1 MKIQEVILT
10 PVAIPDIPLV
20 NTKGVHQ
27 AVFLRTI
34 IEIKTD
40 TGLTGIGES
49 YGGARALNGMRQA
62 ADALLGLDLFHLND
76 LRQRVETALPD
87 AGGINAPTMLTQHQV
102 VDAVYS
108 AFEIPLLDI
117 QGKVLERPLCDLL
130 GGAVRDRVGFGAYL
144 FYKFAKPA
152 DYPGDDMLGEVM
164 TPGALID
171 EAKFLVDTYGFR
183 SLKLKGGVLEPKLEI
198 ETMQLLRD
206 AFPDAPLRIDPM
218 GAWRVPTALGI
229 CEEIGDILEY
239 LEDPVR
245 GMAAMAELAKQ
256 TDVPLATNL
265 VVVEFEQVVEAYRNG
280 AVQIILSD
288 HHYWRGATG
297 SIRLGELCRAG
308 GMGISMHSNT
318 HLGISLAAMVHVAA
332 ATRNLTYDCDT
343 HYPWTAHDVIK
354 GGKLQFDDGMISVP
368 KGPGLGV
375 EIDHDLLREF
385 HELYLAQ
392 NLRDREDTDE
402 MLKYI
407 PDYERIV
414 PRW

>member
-1 MKIQEVILT
+1 M
-10 PVAIPDIPLV
+10 PLV

-34 IEIKTD
+34 IEIETD
-40 TGLTGIGES
+40 VGLIGIGES
-49 YGGARALNGMRQA
+49 YGGARALNGMRKA
-62 ADALLGLDLFHLND
+62 AESLIGLDPFHLNE
-76 LRQRVETALPD
+76 LRRRVETALPD

-117 QGKVLERPLCDLL
+117 QGKFLERPLCDLL

-144 FYKFAKPA
+144 FYKFAKPSE
-152 DYPGDDMLGEVM
+152 YPGEDMFGEVM
-164 TPGALID
+164 TPDALVE
-171 EAKFLVDTYGFR
+171 EAKFLVNTYGFG
-183 SLKLKGGVLEPKLEI
+183 SLKLKGGVLEPALEI

-206 AFPDAPLRIDPM
+206 AFPEAPLRIDPM

-229 CEEIGDILEY
+229 CNEIGNILQY

-245 GMAAMAELAKQ
+245 GMEAMAELAAK

-265 VVVEFEQVVEAYRNG
+265 VVVEFEHVVEAYRNG

-297 SIRLGELCRAG
+297 SIRLGELCSAG

-332 ATRNLTYDCDT
+332 ATPNLTYDCDT
-343 HYPWTAHDVIK
+343 HYPWTANDIIK
-354 GGKLQFDDGMISVP
+354 GGKLRFDEGSMEVP
-368 KGPGLGV
+368 SGPGLGV
-375 EIDHDLLREF
+375 EIDPDALAEF
-385 HELYLAQ
+385 HALYLAQ

-402 MLKYI
+402 MRRYI

>member
-1 MKIQEVILT
+1 LIIQQVKLT
-10 PVAIPDIPLV
+10 PVAIPDVPLV

-34 IEIKTD
+34 IEVVTD
-40 TGLTGIGES
+40 DGLVGIGES

-62 ADALLGLDLFHLND
+62 ADSLIGLDPFHLND
-76 LRQRVETALPD
+76 LRRRVETALPD

-117 QGKVLERPLCDLL
+117 QGKYLDRPLSDLL

-144 FYKFAKPA
+144 FYKFAKPEE
-152 DYPGDDMLGEVM
+152 YPGDDLFGEVM
-164 TPGALID
+164 TPDAMVA
-171 EAKFLVDTYGFR
+171 EAKELVATYGFR
-183 SLKLKGGVLEPKLEI
+183 SLKLKGGVLEPHLEV
-198 ETMQLLRD
+198 ETMRALHET
-206 AFPDAPLRIDPM
+206 FPDAPLRIDPM

-245 GMAAMAELAKQ
+245 GMDAMAELASK

-308 GMGISMHSNT
+308 GLGISMHSNT

-332 ATRNLTYDCDT
+332 ATPNLTYDCDT
-343 HYPWTAHDVIK
+343 HYPWTQHDVIK
-354 GGKLQFDDGMISVP
+354 GGKLSIDNGTIKVP
-368 KGPGLGV
+368 SGPGLGV
-375 EIDHDLLREF
+375 DIDQDALKEFHDL
-385 HELYLAQ
+385 YLSQ
-392 NLRDREDTDE
+392 DLRDREDTDE

-407 PDYERIV
+407 PDYQRVV

>member
-1 MKIQEVILT
+1 MKISRVKLT
-10 PVAIPDIPLV
+10 PVAIPDMPLV

-34 IEIKTD
+34 IELETD
-40 TGLTGIGES
+40 QGLVGIGES

-62 ADALLGLDLFHLND
+62 ADSLIGLDPFHLND
-76 LRQRVETALPD
+76 LRRRVEAALPN

-117 QGKVLERPLCDLL
+117 QGKLLNRPMCDLL
-130 GGAVRDRVGFGAYL
+130 GGAARDRVGFGAYL
-144 FYKFAKPA
+144 FYKFSKPS
-152 DYPGDDMLGEVM
+152 DYVGDDLFGEVM
-164 TPGALID
+164 TPNALLE
-171 EAKFLVDTYGFR
+171 EAKTLIGQYGFK
-183 SLKLKGGVLEPKLEI
+183 SLKLKGGVLEPALEI

-206 AFPDAPLRIDPM
+206 EFPDAPLRVDPM

-229 CEEIGDILEY
+229 CDAIGDILQY

-245 GMAAMAELAKQ
+245 GMEAMAELASK

-265 VVVEFEQVVEAYRNG
+265 VVVEFEHIVDAYRNG

-297 SIRLGELCRAG
+297 SIKLGEFCRAG

-332 ATRNLTYDCDT
+332 ATPNLTYDCDT
-343 HYPWTAHDVIK
+343 HYPWTLHDIIK
-354 GGKLQFDDGMISVP
+354 GGKLQFDEGCIKVP
-368 KGPGLGV
+368 EGPGLGV
-375 EIDHDLLREF
+375 EIDQDALKEF
-385 HELYLAQ
+385 HNFYLAQ

-402 MLKYI
+402 MRKYI
-407 PDYERIV
+407 PDYERVV

>member
-1 MKIQEVILT
+1 MKIQQVRLT
-10 PVAIPDIPLV
+10 PVAIPDVPLV

-34 IEIKTD
+34 IEIETNE
-40 TGLTGIGES
+40 GLIGIGES

-62 ADALLGLDLFHLND
+62 ADALIGLDPFHLNE
-76 LRQRVETALPD
+76 LRRRVESALPN

-117 QGKVLERPLCDLL
+117 QGKFLGRPVCDLL
-130 GGAVRDRVGFGAYL
+130 GGAVRDSVGFSGYL
-144 FYKFAKPA
+144 FYKFAKPV
-152 DYPGDDMLGEVM
+152 DYRGEDLFGEVM
-164 TPGALID
+164 TPQALVD
-171 EAKFLVDTYGFR
+171 EAKELVDSYGFD

-198 ETMQLLRD
+198 ETMQMLRD
-206 AFPDAPLRIDPM
+206 AFPESPLRIDPM
-218 GAWRVPTALGI
+218 GAWRVPTALGV
-229 CEEIGDILEY
+229 CDAIGDILEY

-245 GMAAMAELAKQ
+245 GMDAMAELASQ
-256 TDVPLATNL
+256 TEVPLATNL
-265 VVVEFEQVVEAYRNG
+265 VVVEFEQVVEAFKNG

-297 SIRLGELCRAG
+297 SMHLGEFCRAG
-308 GMGISMHSNT
+308 GLGISMHSNT

-332 ATRNLTYDCDT
+332 ATPNLTYDCDT
-343 HYPWTAHDVIK
+343 HYPWTLHDIIK
-354 GGKLQFDDGMISVP
+354 GGKLKIDNGRIQVP
-368 KGPGLGV
+368 EGPGLGV
-375 EIDHDLLREF
+375 EIDPIALAEF
-385 HELYLAQ
+385 HEFYLAQ

-402 MLKYI
+402 MRKYI
-407 PDYERIV
+407 PDYERVV

>member
-1 MKIQEVILT
+1 M
-10 PVAIPDIPLV
+10 AIPDVPLV

-34 IEIKTD
+34 IELVTD
-40 TGLTGIGES
+40 VGLIGIGES
-49 YGGARALNGMRQA
+49 YGGARALNGMRKA
-62 ADALLGLDLFHLND
+62 AESLIGLDPFHLNE
-76 LRQRVETALPD
+76 LRRRVEQALPN

-108 AFEIPLLDI
+108 AFEIPLLDL
-117 QGKVLERPLCDLL
+117 QGKFLERPLCDLL
-130 GGAVRDRVGFGAYL
+130 GGAVRDRVGFSGYL
-144 FYKFAKPA
+144 FYKFKKPNEYRGA
-152 DYPGDDMLGEVM
+152 DLFGEVM
-164 TPGALID
+164 TPNALLD
-171 EAKFLVDTYGFR
+171 EAKALVDEYGFR
-183 SLKLKGGVLEPKLEI
+183 SLKLKGGVLEPTLEI

-206 AFPDAPLRIDPM
+206 EFPDAPLRIDPM
-218 GAWRVPTALGI
+218 GAWRVPTALTV
-229 CEEIGDILEY
+229 CDAIGDILEY

-245 GMAAMAELAKQ
+245 GMDAMAELASQ
-256 TDVPLATNL
+256 THVPLATNL
-265 VVVEFEQVVEAYRNG
+265 VVVEFEHIVQAYRNG

-297 SIRLGELCRAG
+297 SIRLGEFCRAG

-332 ATRNLTYDCDT
+332 ATTNLTYDCDT
-343 HYPWTAHDVIK
+343 HYPWTQNDIIK
-354 GGKLQFDDGMISVP
+354 GGKLTIENGSIEVP

-375 EIDHDLLREF
+375 EIDADVLAEF
-385 HELYLAQ
+385 HDFYVSQ

-402 MLKYI
+402 MRRYI
-407 PDYERIV
+407 PNYERVV

>member
-1 MKIQEVILT
+1 MLIQQVRLT
-10 PVAIPDIPLV
+10 PVAIPDVPLV

-34 IEIKTD
+34 IEIETD
-40 TGLTGIGES
+40 DGLVGIGES

-62 ADALLGLDLFHLND
+62 AEALIGLDPFHLNE
-76 LRQRVETALPD
+76 LRRRVETALPD

-117 QGKVLERPLCDLL
+117 QGKFLDRPLSDLL
-130 GGAVRDRVGFGAYL
+130 GGAVRDQVGFGAYL

-152 DYPGDDMLGEVM
+152 DYPGEDLFGEVM
-164 TPGALID
+164 TPDALVD
-171 EAKFLVDTYGFR
+171 EARFLIDTYGFQ

-198 ETMQLLRD
+198 ETMQRLRD
-206 AFPDAPLRIDPM
+206 AFPDAPMRIDPM
-218 GAWRVPTALGI
+218 GAWRVPTALSV
-229 CEEIGDILEY
+229 CDAIGDILQY

-245 GMAAMAELAKQ
+245 GMDAMAELAAQ

-308 GMGISMHSNT
+308 GLGISMHSNT

-332 ATRNLTYDCDT
+332 ATPNLTYDCDT
-343 HYPWTAHDVIK
+343 HYPWTAHDIIK
-354 GGKLQFDDGMISVP
+354 GGKLSFDKGSIKVP

-375 EIDHDLLREF
+375 EIDHDALAEF
-385 HELYLAQ
+385 HGLYLAQ

-402 MLKYI
+402 MRKYI
-407 PDYERIV
+407 PDYERVV

>member
-1 MKIQEVILT
+1 MRIQKVTLT
-10 PVAIPDIPLV
+10 PVAIPDVPLV

-34 IEIKTD
+34 IEIETD
-40 TGLTGIGES
+40 QGLVGIGES
-49 YGGARALNGMRQA
+49 YGGARALTGMRKA
-62 ADALLGLDLFHLND
+62 SEALIGLDPFHLNE
-76 LRQRVETALPD
+76 LRLRVESALPD

-117 QGKVLERPLCDLL
+117 QGKFLERPLCDLL

-144 FYKFAKPA
+144 FYKFEKPA
-152 DYPGDDMLGEVM
+152 AYPGKDFFGEVM
-164 TPGALID
+164 TPDALLA
-171 EAKFLVDTYGFR
+171 EAKSLVDRYGFG
-183 SLKLKGGVLEPKLEI
+183 SFKLKGGVLEPSLEI

-206 AFPDAPLRIDPM
+206 AFPESPLRIDPM
-218 GAWRVPTALGI
+218 GAWRVPTALNV
-229 CEEIGDILEY
+229 CHAIGDILEY

-245 GMAAMAELAKQ
+245 GMDAMAELASKTQ
-256 TDVPLATNL
+256 VPLATNL

-308 GMGISMHSNT
+308 GLGISMHSNT

-332 ATRNLTYDCDT
+332 ATPNLTYDCDT
-343 HYPWTAHDVIK
+343 HYPWTSHDIIK
-354 GGKLQFDDGMISVP
+354 GGKLPFDKGTIKVP
-368 KGPGLGV
+368 DGPGLGV
-375 EIDHDLLREF
+375 EIDPDALAEF
-385 HELYLAQ
+385 HDFYRSQ
-392 NLRDREDTDE
+392 DLRDREDTDE
-402 MLKYI
+402 MRKYI
-407 PDYERIV
+407 SDYERVV

>member
-1 MKIQEVILT
+1 MKIQEVRLT
-10 PVAIPDIPLV
+10 PVAIPDVPLV

-34 IEIKTD
+34 IEIVTD
-40 TGLTGIGES
+40 VGLIGIGES
-49 YGGARALNGMRQA
+49 YGGARALNGMRKAAQA
-62 ADALLGLDLFHLND
+62 LVGLDPFHLND
-76 LRQRVETALPD
+76 LRRRVEHALPN

-117 QGKVLERPLCDLL
+117 QGKFLERPLCDLL
-130 GGAVRDRVGFGAYL
+130 GGAVRDQVGFSAYL
-144 FYKFAKPA
+144 FYKFEKPA
-152 DYPGDDMLGEVM
+152 EYRGDDFFGEVM
-164 TPGALID
+164 TPNALLD
-171 EAKFLVDTYGFR
+171 EAKALVDEYGFR
-183 SLKLKGGVLEPKLEI
+183 SLKLKGGVLEPKQEI
-198 ETMQLLRD
+198 ETMQLLRE

-218 GAWRVPTALGI
+218 GAWRVPTALSV
-229 CEEIGDILEY
+229 CDAIGDILEY

-245 GMAAMAELAKQ
+245 GMDAMAELASK

-265 VVVEFEQVVEAYRNG
+265 VVVEFEHIVQAYRNG

-297 SIRLGELCRAG
+297 SIRLGEFCRAG

-332 ATRNLTYDCDT
+332 ATVNLTYDCDT
-343 HYPWTAHDVIK
+343 HYPWTQNDIIK
-354 GGKLQFDDGMISVP
+354 GGKLAIKEGVIEVP

-375 EIDHDLLREF
+375 DIDPDALAEF
-385 HELYLAQ
+385 HEFYLAQ

-402 MLKYI
+402 MRRYM

>member
-1 MKIQEVILT
+1 MIIQNVKLT
-10 PVAIPDIPLV
+10 PVAIPDVPLV

-34 IEIKTD
+34 IEIETD
-40 TGLTGIGES
+40 DGQVGIGES

-62 ADALLGLDLFHLND
+62 ANALVGLDPFHLNE
-76 LRQRVETALPD
+76 LRQRVETALPN

-117 QGKVLERPLCDLL
+117 QGKVLNRPLCDLL
-130 GGAVRDRVGFGAYL
+130 GGAVRDRVSFGGYL
-144 FYKFAKPA
+144 FYKFAKPEQ
-152 DYPGDDMLGEVM
+152 YPGPDLFDEVM
-164 TPGALID
+164 TPEALVN
-171 EAKFLVDTYGFR
+171 EAKSLVKTYGFR

-198 ETMQLLRD
+198 ETMQALRD
-206 AFPDAPLRIDPM
+206 EFPDAALRIDPM
-218 GAWRVPTALGI
+218 GAWRVPTAMSI

-245 GMAAMAELAKQ
+245 GMEAMAELASK

-297 SIRLGELCRAG
+297 SIRLGEFCRAG
-308 GMGISMHSNT
+308 GLGISMHSNT
-318 HLGISLAAMVHVAA
+318 HLGISLAAMIHVAA
-332 ATRNLTYDCDT
+332 ATPNLTYDCDT
-343 HYPWTAHDVIK
+343 HYPWTQSDIIT
-354 GGKLQFDDGMISVP
+354 GGKLTIDGGSIKVP
-368 KGPGLGV
+368 EGPGLGV
-375 EIDHDLLREF
+375 EIDQDALAEF
-385 HELYLAQ
+385 HNLYLSQ

-407 PDYERIV
+407 PDYKRVV